1 MVYGCLRF
9 CNYKWFTSLILDRSE
24 DTLDE
29 GLLSNYLRNFPI
41 LLLAALFFMNVV
53 ACSSLSLGRQVFDLR
68 NLYLLNW
75 RALFARIWHFGDG
88 MTLYRT
94 STFQR
99 SDIFHDSFLNRN
111 S

>member
-1 MVYGCLRF
+1 MRGCYLADLF
-9 CNYKWFTSLILDRSE
+9 ELPQEF
-24 DTLDE
+24 
-29 GLLSNYLRNFPI
+29 SNF
-41 LLLAALFFMNVV
+41 AFGSFFFLNVV
-53 ACSSLSLGRQVFDLR
+53 ACSSFSLGRQVFDLR
-68 NLYLLNW
+68 NIYLLNW

-99 SDIFHDSFLNRN
+99 SDIFHDSFLNGN